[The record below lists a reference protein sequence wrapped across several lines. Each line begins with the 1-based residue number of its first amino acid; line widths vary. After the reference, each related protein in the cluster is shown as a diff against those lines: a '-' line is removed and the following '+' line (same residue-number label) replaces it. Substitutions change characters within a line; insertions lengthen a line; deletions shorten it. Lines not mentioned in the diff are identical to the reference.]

1 MRLQPYKSYKSYK
14 SYFPED
20 LNNEDSDAMCA
31 FRFE

>member
-1 MRLQPYKSYKSYK
+1 MRKILKNPVDPVYYRRGN
-14 SYFPED
+14 